1 MSPLFSG
8 APAAAPGCVTNSL
21 WDEETKSGIVDD
33 TLNYN
38 DKLYHN
44 SKGNNRDGGGGRDEP
59 SVLSAGSAIGKDL
72 RNQCI
77 IERYEEE

>member
-8 APAAAPGCVTNSL
+8 ARAAAPGCVTNSL

-33 TLNYN
+33 TLKYD

-44 SKGNNRDGGGGRDEP
+44 SKGNNRKR
-59 SVLSAGSAIGKDL
+59 
-72 RNQCI
+72 R
-77 IERYEEE
+77 RTR